1 MHSILSFNFGSKNSF
16 TDYGILI
23 TKRPSIPSPKRRIT
37 NVVVPGRNS
46 SLKFDENTYE
56 DITIAV
62 ECSLKEGSLTNK
74 IDDIKGW
81 LIGIGESSLIFD
93 FQPDRK
99 YIAQVVNTID
109 FTQAYKCFSKFIII
123 FNCQPFKY
131 SVNNSSINLI
141 AAGKLNNIGTIYSEP
156 IIKII
161 GNGDINLN
169 IQSQT
174 IKLKGITEHIILDS
188 IQQNS
193 YNQIGENLNSKVT
206 GEFPVLYIGDNSISW
221 SGNVSKVEI
230 TPNWRWL

>member
-1 MHSILSFNFGSKNSF
+1 MLSFNFGGKNSY

-46 SLKFDENTYE
+46 SLRFDENTYE
-56 DITIAV
+56 DITITV
-62 ECSLKEGSLTNK
+62 ECSLKDGSIPNK

-81 LIGIGESSLIFD
+81 LIGTGESSLIFD

-99 YIAQVVNTID
+99 YIAQVVNAID
-109 FTQAYKCFSKFIII
+109 FTQVYKYFSKFIIV

-131 SVNNSSINLI
+131 RVSNASVNLI
-141 AAGKLNNIGTIYSEP
+141 ALGKVTNPGTVYSEP

-161 GNGDINLN
+161 GNGDITLN
-169 IQSQT
+169 IKSQT
-174 IKLKGITEHIILDS
+174 VKLKGITNHIILDS
-188 IQQNS
+188 LQQNAYS
-193 YNQIGENLNSKVT
+193 DSGENLNSKVT
-206 GEFPVLYIGDNSISW
+206 GEFPILYVGDNSISW
-221 SGNVSKVEI
+221 SGSVSKVEI